1 MTTKSPDLSDSLNLI
16 KIRVRYFEW
25 KLSVADSD
33 DVVDNCLE
41 SLHEI
46 MQELQCI
53 LNVQN
58 LSSRDRTTAIDYLFI
73 VDNI

>member
-1 MTTKSPDLSDSLNLI
+1 MTTPPDLSDSLNLI
-16 KIRVRYFEW
+16 KLRFRYFEW
-25 KLSVADSD
+25 KLSVTDSD

-46 MQELQCI
+46 IQELQSI

-58 LSSRDRTTAIDYLFI
+58 LSSRDRTTTIDYLFI
-73 VDNI
+73 LDNI

>member
-1 MTTKSPDLSDSLNLI
+1 MTTPPDLSDSLNLI
-16 KIRVRYFEW
+16 KLRFRYFEW
-25 KLSVADSD
+25 KLSVTDSD

-58 LSSRDRTTAIDYLFI
+58 LSSRDRTTTIDYLFI
-73 VDNI
+73 LDNI